1 MTASQTAEAFGGQDP
16 VELLSKCPIFHAGDY
31 ADAVAVLRSND
42 LINPPYL
49 FAGSHLDG
57 SGLAER
63 TIDDYIGGAFMFM
76 DGDAH
81 RSRRRLLNRLVRP
94 AALDEFRDQ
103 VIAPQSDVVLRRL
116 LATPSPDGKYRLEL
130 MEFSDRVFLHFAA
143 KLVGLVGV
151 ETEEQV
157 AELQDCVLPFNAA
170 NTSLFAQDRRAV
182 LERADQAKRRYIEQ
196 FYEPA
201 RDAYREMLN
210 EVKRGN
216 LAEEDVPVSFMRFVV
231 SGDHPDYG
239 DEHLAIIESILL
251 FVTSVGTSTQGITN
265 TVNDLSTWFADH
277 PEDYELRTDYTFLLH
292 SMQESLR
299 LWAPP
304 TAYIMRQACRST
316 EVNGKNVLQGQEL
329 RIPVPLANRDPK
341 IWGPTAD
348 EFNPRREVPEG
359 MNRYGV
365 AFGVGTHQ
373 CFGLRVVMG
382 SDGTGGSHV
391 RVLQKLFGAGVRPDP
406 DNPPAAVEQNVE
418 LTKNSQTIRWM
429 KYPVILEDWNP
440 AASIDA

>member
-1 MTASQTAEAFGGQDP
+1 MFQVGN
-16 VELLSKCPIFHAGDY
+16 H
-31 ADAVAVLRSND
+31 ADAVAVLRSKD

-49 FAGSHLDG
+49 FAGSHLDK

-63 TIDDYIGGAFMFM
+63 TIDGYIGGAFMFM
-76 DGDAH
+76 DGGAH
-81 RSRRRLLNRLVRP
+81 RSRRKLLNQLVRP
-94 AALDEFRDQ
+94 AALDEFRDE
-103 VIAPQSDVVLRRL
+103 VIGPQSNVVLRHQ
-116 LATPSPDGKYRLEL
+116 LATPSADGKYRLEL

-157 AELQDCVLPFNAA
+157 RQLQECVFPFNAA
-170 NTSLFAQDRRAV
+170 NTSLFAKDRRAV
-182 LERADQAKRRYIEQ
+182 LESADQAKRRYIEQ
-196 FYEPA
+196 FYEPS

-216 LAEEDVPVSFMRFVV
+216 LASEDVPVSFMRFVV
-231 SGDHPDYG
+231 NGDHPDYA
-239 DEHLAIIESILL
+239 DEHLAIIESMLL

-265 TVNDLSTWFADH
+265 TVNDLSKWFAEH
-277 PEDYELRTDYTFLLH
+277 PEDYQQRTDYTFLLH
-292 SMQESLR
+292 SMQESFR

-316 EVNGKNVLQGQEL
+316 EVNGKEVHQGQEV
-329 RIPVPLANRDPK
+329 RIPVPVANRDPK
-341 IWGPTAD
+341 IWGPEAD
-348 EFNPRREVPEG
+348 EFNPRREAPEG

-365 AFGVGTHQ
+365 AFGVGEHQ

-406 DNPPAAVEQNVE
+406 DNPPTAVEQDVE
-418 LTKNSQTIRWM
+418 LTKHSQTIRWM
-429 KYPVILEDWNP
+429 KYPVILEDWD
-440 AASIDA
+440 AAVSTDS